1 MNNQLIK
8 CRNESCNK
16 ELSVALNDLSSA
28 PIVFCGQECVNSFLE
43 SEIIRMESRQE
54 NPTEIGKLVQNVI
67 GYTQQI
73 QNELDNFKKIRA
85 TYFELFK
92 GRELKSETYLR
103 KWKFESED
111 K

>member
-16 ELSVALNDLSSA
+16 KLSVALNDLSSA
-28 PIVFCGQECVNSFLE
+28 PIVFCGQECVNLFLD

-54 NPTEIGKLVQNVI
+54 NPTELGKLVQNVI

>member
-16 ELSVALNDLSSA
+16 ELSVGVNDLSSV
-28 PIVFCGQECVNSFLE
+28 PILFCGQECVNLFLD

-67 GYTQQI
+67 DYTQQI
-73 QNELDNFKKIRA
+73 QNELENLK
-85 TYFELFK
+85 
-92 GRELKSETYLR
+92 KSEPLIFIYS
-103 KWKFESED
+103 KAMS
-111 K
+111 

>member
-16 ELSVALNDLSSA
+16 ELSVGVHDLSSV
-28 PIVFCGQECVNSFLE
+28 PIVFCGQECVNSFLD

-54 NPTEIGKLVQNVI
+54 NPTEIGKLLQNVI
-67 GYTQQI
+67 SYTQQI

-103 KWKFESED
+103 KWRFESED

>member
-16 ELSVALNDLSSA
+16 ELSVGVNDSSSV
-28 PIVFCGQECVNSFLE
+28 PIVFCGQECVNLFLD

-103 KWKFESED
+103 KWRFESED

>member
-54 NPTEIGKLVQNVI
+54 NPAEIGKLVQKCNWLH
-67 GYTQQI
+67 TT
-73 QNELDNFKKIRA
+73 NTE
-85 TYFELFK
+85 
-92 GRELKSETYLR
+92 
-103 KWKFESED
+103 
-111 K
+111 